1 MLHRND
7 AMRHARRKS
16 ESGRREEYSTVRS
29 SYNNGTFEPL
39 PIGGKIAV
47 TRGKGHHTTQQ
58 GKRFGGRTLSSAAA
72 PPGGEVEA
80 SIFEVTSVLAISL
93 ERRTVDCAAIDDEYS
108 YDV

>member
-1 MLHRND
+1 M
-7 AMRHARRKS
+7 
-16 ESGRREEYSTVRS
+16 
-29 SYNNGTFEPL
+29 
-39 PIGGKIAV
+39 

-72 PPGGEVEA
+72 AAPTGGEVED